1 MRKSLFRSSSL
12 VIIGSVVFAATACGS
27 DDDKK
32 TEGKPVASS
41 VTTTTPVTAPPPAAG
56 APSAGAPSAPVASGA
71 PGGTPLTAA
80 QLEKAVL
87 TATELPQ
94 GTYLT
99 REPKAA
105 GERVTAVMADCQPV
119 TDLLAPRQGAVK
131 PVAVAQAI
139 VTIGGAPMPSTGI
152 TTELF
157 SFAGTDAETILGKAR
172 TALAKCGSL
181 TTKDAEGETSTVK
194 HAEAAH
200 PKLGDETLAIHSTPE
215 DGGSGGQVVVRVGGT
230 LVVVR
235 IVEFT
240 GTTPKLPD
248 IATVTRQVE
257 KVVAAA
263 KG

>member
-27 DDDKK
+27 DDDRK
-32 TEGKPVASS
+32 TEGKPAASS
-41 VTTTTPVTAPPPAAG
+41 ATTTSPVTAPSPAAG

-71 PGGTPLTAA
+71 PAGTPLTAA

-99 REPKAA
+99 REPKGA
-105 GERVTAVMADCQPV
+105 GERVTAAAPDCQPV
-119 TDLLAPRQGAVK
+119 TDLLLPRQGAVK
-131 PVAVAQAI
+131 PVAAAQAA
-139 VTIGGAPMPSTGI
+139 VTIGAPMPSTVI

-157 SFAGTDAETILGKAR
+157 SFAATDAETIVGKAR
-172 TALAKCGSL
+172 GALAKCGSL
-181 TTKDAEGETSTVK
+181 TTKDAEGETSTVR

-248 IATVTRQVE
+248 TATVTRQVE